1 MGHPVRTMARRSTP
15 AAPKS
20 VPLTFDELKLGI
32 ARLKRRIERLEAFD
46 PSSVTKENARAIIA
60 PLRAAVEDALDQT
73 FGAGSAE
80 YERYAEAARIDRGL
94 LYLHHHPISSVREQL
109 LQRLDQSEALLKQA
123 VASLEERL
131 NEVGVPV
138 LGQVSELPDVPSRKI
153 FLVHGQDTG
162 AREAVARFLE
172 QTGFEPI
179 VLHEQ
184 PNQGRTIIEKFEEH
198 SAVGFAVVLLTPD
211 DMGGIAGGAM
221 QPRARQNVI
230 LELGYFIGRLG
241 RDKVC
246 ALKSGDIELPSDIF
260 GVVWTA
266 FDAGGGWKLGLAKE
280 LQAAGFEIDFRKVLA
295 RPS

>member
-1 MGHPVRTMARRSTP
+1 MPRSSTP
-15 AAPKS
+15 PSADLS
-20 VPLTFDELKLGI
+20 LDDLKRGI
-32 ARLKRRIERLEAFD
+32 ARLQRRINEVEALN
-46 PSSVTKENARAIIA
+46 PMTVLPVNKAPVIALQAAI
-60 PLRAAVEDALDQT
+60 EDALAQT
-73 FGAGSAE
+73 FGNDTIE
-80 YERYAEAARIDRGL
+80 YRRYEPAARFDQAIAQANERQPWGL
-94 LYLHHHPISSVREQL
+94 TSRIQEHKAHSL
-109 LQRLDQSEALLKQA
+109 ALLKQA

-131 NEVGVPV
+131 SEVGVPV
-138 LGQVSELPDVPSRKI
+138 LGRLSEMPDEVSRKV
-153 FLVHGQDTG
+153 FVVHGQDTG

-172 QTGFEPI
+172 RTGFEPI

-184 PNQGRTIIEKFEEH
+184 ANQGRTIIEKFEEH

-221 QPRARQNVI
+221 HPRARQNVI

-266 FDAGGGWKLGLAKE
+266 FDAGGGWKVSLAKE
-280 LQAAGFEIDFRKVLA
+280 LQAAGFEIDWNKVMA
-295 RPS
+295 